1 MEFRTVIYSSGL
13 QIVKK
18 GIVKKGI
25 VKKGIVKKGIV
36 KKM

>member
-25 VKKGIVKKGIV
+25 VKKGIVKK
-36 KKM
+36 M